1 MCTFSWYLT
10 KTITTT
16 ITMTTKKKKK
26 SRRSSNCKNLKQQQQ
41 QHEQEHR
48 GKKTQLRKIVERG
61 HQLLAGLLK
70 ERKKISSF
78 QCISTVCMMQV
89 GAALRAGVEYR
100 TPLPEHVPHGALVP
114 RDRFLHQ
121 LLLQHLHLLQHGFQV
136 PRETVK
142 ALFCRGSAAAKSKN
156 TNTELTTAV
165 GGVVS
170 RIRW

>member
-16 ITMTTKKKKK
+16 ITMTTKKKKKKKKKK

-136 PRETVK
+136 PRDGE
-142 ALFCRGSAAAKSKN
+142 SAI
-156 TNTELTTAV
+156 LQ
-165 GGVVS
+165 
-170 RIRW
+170 R